1 MTFHYLLRPFMIKCT
16 SIIKPWSNI
25 RTSLTQAQIYSH
37 LTSRLDPIGSKSCQT
52 LLAIRYFFDLLDET
66 VGCVTRI
73 IVMLGFSSQSSRLS
87 RLKTVGVWVLLML
100 MRNDHRSSMECLVI
114 MFSCVSETSDI
125 RHQTLYWFRKPWW
138 CNANAY
144 LVSIERLL
152 VTTIILSLLHNTYL
166 LVLKCME
173 IASLKTCCC

>member
-1 MTFHYLLRPFMIKCT
+1 MIKCT